1 MSRLP
6 FELLLALRYLRPKR
20 TFVSVITL
28 IAVIGVTLGVTVLI
42 VVIAVMTGFGEQ
54 LRERLLGFNPHLT
67 IRRPGAN
74 LADFESVL
82 DRVRGMPDVASAAP
96 WVEGP
101 VLIERQMEG
110 GAMVLTPI
118 MRGVDRRAVASTP
131 LIQNVRQGTND
142 LRGNTILVGLQL
154 ARELDVRPGDV
165 VSVLPPG
172 LAKRMWAQLKKKK
185 EAGGSDTADE
195 EWSLPTEY
203 QVAGVFDAG
212 YFEYNAAYIVTSL
225 GNAQDLYDLGD
236 AVHSVTVILKDPLA
250 VNRVRQ
256 EMAPLLGPGYH
267 ITTWVEEKG
276 DILEAVAVEKKV
288 MFIVLFFVMIV
299 AAFGI
304 TSTQITFVVQKTREI
319 GVLKALGCT
328 RAQVSY
334 LFLSQSVL
342 VGVVGVAS
350 GCALGMLAVR
360 YRNEFLEFM
369 RRVTGTELFPASIYG
384 FGQLPARID
393 PMDLALICGS
403 ALLICLLAGLLPA
416 WSAGR
421 LQPVEALRHD

>member
-67 IRRPGAN
+67 IRRLNSN
-74 LADFESVL
+74 LADFETVVEK
-82 DRVRGMPDVASAAP
+82 VRALPDVVSAAP

-101 VLIERQMEG
+101 VLVERPLNEG
-110 GAMVLTPI
+110 SIVLTPI
-118 MRGVDRRAVASTP
+118 LRGVERRAADVTP
-131 LIQNVRQGTND
+131 LIQNLRRGTND
-142 LRGNTILVGLQL
+142 LRGNTVLVGLQL
-154 ARELDVRPGDV
+154 ARELDVQPGDV
-165 VSVLPPG
+165 VSILPPG
-172 LAKRMWAQLKKKK
+172 LAQRMWSQMRKRDKAKD
-185 EAGGSDTADE
+185 EGAAE
-195 EWSLPTEY
+195 EWTLPTEY
-203 QVAGVFDAG
+203 TVAGIFDAG

-225 GNAQDLYDLGD
+225 PNAQDLYNLGES
-236 AVHSVTVILKDPLA
+236 VHGVTVILKDPQA
-250 VNRVRQ
+250 ASRVRQ
-256 EMAPLLGPGYH
+256 QVATVLGPGYH
-267 ITTWVEEKG
+267 ITTWAEEKG
-276 DILEAVAVEKKV
+276 EILEAVAVEKKV

-328 RAQVSY
+328 RTQVSS
-334 LFLSQSVL
+334 LFLSQSVF
-342 VGVVGVAS
+342 VGVVGVLS
-350 GCALGMLAVR
+350 GCGLGMLAVR

-369 RRVTGTELFPASIYG
+369 RKLTGIELFPASIYG

-393 PMDLALICGS
+393 PADLALICGS
-403 ALLICLLAGLLPA
+403 ALVICLLAGVLPA